1 MKEDLVVWVR
11 YVQEECPPGIRPV
24 VPKQQ
29 VREYVYAY
37 VAVAPQL
44 GQMTSLILPY
54 ANTKMMNLFLKQVS
68 QEFAEY
74 FIIMQVDKAAWHLS
88 KSLQIPENLRL
99 LPQPSYSP
107 ELMPVE
113 HIWEDI
119 RENYFYNRILK
130 SMDNVVD
137 TLCQG
142 LIELSCDPER
152 LRSLTYFPHLR
163 ISC

>member
-1 MKEDLVVWVR
+1 
-11 YVQEECPPGIRPV
+11 
-24 VPKQQ
+24 
-29 VREYVYAY
+29 
-37 VAVAPQL
+37 
-44 GQMTSLILPY
+44 
-54 ANTKMMNLFLKQVS
+54 MMNLFLKQVS

-88 KSLQIPENLRL
+88 KSLQIPENIRL

-142 LIELSCDPER
+142 LIELSCAPER